1 MERSVFEIVK
11 APLGWSVFADNIKTG
26 GVYESRSAALEAAAQ
41 AASDTI
47 TDGGGVQIN
56 VPGSEDE
63 KPRWAVAFEI
73 AAAISLRKLIDDE
86 WVLGLSGLLSIMFG
100 VLLLARPGAGL
111 VAVGMLIGAFMITVG
126 ILAVALS
133 LRLRKI
139 SNRLTDARAT

>member
-11 APLGWSVFADNIKTG
+11 APLGWSVFADNIKIG

-47 TDGGGVQIN
+47 TDGAGVQIN

-73 AAAISLRKLIDDE
+73 AAAILPM
-86 WVLGLSGLLSIMFG
+86 SGREQGGS
-100 VLLLARPGAGL
+100 R
-111 VAVGMLIGAFMITVG
+111 
-126 ILAVALS
+126 
-133 LRLRKI
+133 
-139 SNRLTDARAT
+139 